1 MPGSVYDLPA
11 PGPSADQGFAPS
23 SAYDLPEQYTPPAP
37 AQGAPEEYHGQDL
50 WLEEQQRER
59 AAQQRTDAAGKAEL
73 EAHRAQLAEQ
83 HGVLETITTQGARGL
98 LDALLAPG
106 ALLGASIEAT
116 GSAWNSKTL
125 EDFGRDLGK
134 ASSGRSAFEA
144 GAGGGQAALDYVFGT
159 DTGLRGNS
167 ALAAA
172 ESAKQAIHEQEEA
185 RPMLS
190 TISRMAGMA
199 FGAVA
204 TGAGASAESGT
215 AATIAANALEGAAGG
230 AQGAYEQ
237 SAPLRDVL
245 SSAAVGGLLGG
256 GLTAGVEGL
265 VAGARAVEKRLP
277 DLQKVFGERLQSF
290 ADDRAIKAVI
300 DRDPKAWKRFL
311 GGGEERLQRVAERIR
326 AADVLGKGDDAML
339 EALQSEASK
348 AGDDLAAV
356 AQHLDSAG
364 VKPDVQGLMQS
375 WDEQVAKLRSSGSG
389 TNKQIADAL
398 EREVAPFKQ
407 KLAITDPV
415 DSIGV
420 ANSDYIQDGMRDMR
434 VFRESYAGKTPEQ
447 ATRYAENLSEPI
459 KISVEPGEGAPHVT
473 LTDGRHRMTA
483 AKEAGASRI
492 RAQIRTFDAEGNEI
506 AREIRPVSI
515 DGTPYREPTFSE
527 LRSFKQALGAAKS
540 AQMRSQSLA
549 ADEISKLYGSTAKAL
564 NEAADSAGPQV
575 SKLWRQSN
583 EAATDYIE
591 LSDALERQI
600 ARKAKN
606 RFISPSDYGTGIA
619 AGLASM
625 IHASNPIT
633 AVATAVGGALGHH
646 ALREAGSHIA
656 SSLANRFARM
666 SVRIPLAKSG
676 GPEMQEVLQ
685 SLAKTR
691 QFAEEVATQAGDN
704 PAARQAA
711 SDLASNVAAGETAR
725 RAGSLDLSKWADK
738 PPSPM
743 QKVLY
748 RGQILDRVSTDV
760 SKAADELAALHPEM
774 PQELDPARVGRLM
787 RDADAPAAIGGLQQT
802 TAEQLAD
809 APPTPTGS
817 AAAVSLRRLANRLET
832 ADAPEAMVEAH
843 QAALLLDN
851 AAAQASDDA
860 SRAYAQRTALA
871 LRDALSSES
880 FGSAG
885 REYAALAKRPSDI
898 LENLSDPQKLREAL
912 RQTDANGTL
921 PKAINQA
928 QQQIAA
934 AHDAAFKLAGQ
945 RRPDG
950 LAKVFKRNE
959 KLADA
964 AEQAVTLDGKPM
976 ARLFDAANSA
986 GVYHGTTKYLHP
998 TDVGEHTV
1006 RDTIDEKIDKIAPA
1020 IASAGGFARRKY
1032 RPVASVPAS
1041 VAARRAAE
1049 NPQQVYDRRIEMLAK
1064 TVNNPSAADGH
1075 VYSSIGPDVGSK
1087 MAQLLNDMPKPTKSL
1102 MGSVGSQLSRSD
1114 LQLANAMWEAT
1125 TDPLSVFD
1133 DFASGDVDY
1142 RKVSYAWK
1150 QYPGLQAASQAGVLD
1165 YLSHDLDDE
1174 EREKIPA
1181 AMLTQLDNLLG
1192 FGGRLQTTLQP
1203 GFAQRMSQMY
1213 QPAPPKGQPGGMLDT
1228 AKSEPTFTERL
1239 AGAGAS

>member
-106 ALLGASIEAT
+106 ALLGAGVESV

-144 GAGGGQAALDYVFGT
+144 GAGGGQAALDYVFGP
-159 DTGLRGNS
+159 DTGLQGNS

-172 ESAKQAIHEQEEA
+172 ESAKQTIHEQEEA

-265 VAGARAVEKRLP
+265 ATGARAVEKRLP
-277 DLQKVFGERLQSF
+277 DLQKVFGEKLQSF

-326 AADVLGKGDDAML
+326 SADVLGKGDDAML

-356 AQHLDSAG
+356 AAHLDNAG
-364 VKPDVQGLMQS
+364 VKPDVQGLMSS
-375 WDEQVAKLRSSGSG
+375 WDEQVAKLRASGSG
-389 TNKQIADAL
+389 TNEQIADAL

-407 KLAITDPV
+407 KLAITQPDQF
-415 DSIGV
+415 G
-420 ANSDYIQDGMRDMR
+420 
-434 VFRESYAGKTPEQ
+434 EQ
-447 ATRYAENLSEPI
+447 A
-459 KISVEPGEGAPHVT
+459 VVG
-473 LTDGRHRMTA
+473 
-483 AKEAGASRI
+483 
-492 RAQIRTFDAEGNEI
+492 
-506 AREIRPVSI
+506 
-515 DGTPYREPTFSE
+515 YREPTFSE
-527 LRSFKQALGAAKS
+527 LLTFKRALGSAKDT
-540 AQMRSQSLA
+540 QMRAQSLA
-549 ADEISKLYGSTAKAL
+549 ADEIKGLYGSTARAL
-564 NEAADSAGPQV
+564 DNAAESAGPQV

-583 EAATDYIE
+583 EAASDYIE
-591 LSDALERQI
+591 LSKALQRQI
-600 ARKAKN
+600 ERKAKN
-606 RFISPSDYGTGIA
+606 RFVSPSDYGTGIA
-619 AGLASM
+619 AGLAAM

-646 ALREAGSHIA
+646 VLREAGSHIA

-666 SVRIPLAKSG
+666 SVRIPLAKAG

-738 PPSPM
+738 PPAPM

-760 SKAADELAALHPEM
+760 SKAADELAALHPDM

-802 TAEQLAD
+802 TAEQLAN

-976 ARLFDAANSA
+976 SRLFDAANSA

-1087 MAQLLNDMPKPTKSL
+1087 MAQLLNDMPKPSKSL

-1181 AMLTQLDNLLG
+1181 SMLTQLDNLLG

-1203 GFAQRMSQMY
+1203 GFSQRMSQMY
-1213 QPAPPKGQPGGMLDT
+1213 QPTPPKGQPGGMLDT